1 LLARLGDRMQA
12 NDKARREVDQLTK
25 IVESSKS
32 DPPTYHSR

>member
-1 LLARLGDRMQA
+1 MQA

-32 DPPTYHSR
+32 DPLPQNQ